1 MKRLSY
7 ILATVALLLGVSTTA
22 TAQDADEY
30 YPHNF
35 ISVQGGGQV
44 TLTHYD
50 LMDLFTPQVA
60 VSFGRYFNPKV
71 GARLHL
77 QGFDTKGGFQKDR
90 FPGLTDDQDYK
101 FKAVTGDLGLLM
113 NMSNIIFGIIRA
125 IGIILAG
132 WGLVQV
138 GMSFQSHDP
147 SQRSQG
153 FLCLA
158 GGLIIVFAK
167 SILTAIAPGVFT

>member
-1 MKRLSY
+1 M
-7 ILATVALLLGVSTTA
+7 
-22 TAQDADEY
+22 
-30 YPHNF
+30 NN
-35 ISVQGGGQV
+35 QV
-44 TLTHYD
+44 TALEKNKRKTIFKRY
-50 LMDLFTPQVA
+50 LMI
-60 VSFGRYFNPKV
+60 
-71 GARLHL
+71 
-77 QGFDTKGGFQKDR
+77 
-90 FPGLTDDQDYK
+90 
-101 FKAVTGDLGLLM
+101 AVTCAIVGVFMVPVLADSEAETAIN

>member
-1 MKRLSY
+1 MKKNKEITTLAKDKKKA
-7 ILATVALLLGVSTTA
+7 ILKRYLMTAITCAIVGVFMVPVLAESEAETA
-22 TAQDADEY
+22 I
-30 YPHNF
+30 N
-35 ISVQGGGQV
+35 
-44 TLTHYD
+44 
-50 LMDLFTPQVA
+50 
-60 VSFGRYFNPKV
+60 
-71 GARLHL
+71 
-77 QGFDTKGGFQKDR
+77 
-90 FPGLTDDQDYK
+90 
-101 FKAVTGDLGLLM
+101 

>member
-1 MKRLSY
+1 MRKNKEITTLAKDKKKAILKRYLMTA
-7 ILATVALLLGVSTTA
+7 ITCAIVGVFMVPVLAESDAETA
-22 TAQDADEY
+22 I
-30 YPHNF
+30 N
-35 ISVQGGGQV
+35 
-44 TLTHYD
+44 
-50 LMDLFTPQVA
+50 
-60 VSFGRYFNPKV
+60 
-71 GARLHL
+71 
-77 QGFDTKGGFQKDR
+77 
-90 FPGLTDDQDYK
+90 
-101 FKAVTGDLGLLM
+101 

>member
-1 MKRLSY
+1 MYLKYEAIKKLKTKETKERNKMKNEVTNLMKDSRRKLLRSY
-7 ILATVALLLGVSTTA
+7 LISTVACATVAVFMVPVLATEGTSDAETA
-22 TAQDADEY
+22 I
-30 YPHNF
+30 N
-35 ISVQGGGQV
+35 
-44 TLTHYD
+44 
-50 LMDLFTPQVA
+50 
-60 VSFGRYFNPKV
+60 
-71 GARLHL
+71 
-77 QGFDTKGGFQKDR
+77 
-90 FPGLTDDQDYK
+90 
-101 FKAVTGDLGLLM
+101 

-125 IGIILAG
+125 IGVILSG

-167 SILTAIAPGVFT
+167 SILQSIAPGAFPTT

>member
-1 MKRLSY
+1 MKISNKSFTRRIKQMNKQVTVLEKNKRKTVLKRY
-7 ILATVALLLGVSTTA
+7 IA
-22 TAQDADEY
+22 TAITCA
-30 YPHNF
+30 
-35 ISVQGGGQV
+35 I
-44 TLTHYD
+44 
-50 LMDLFTPQVA
+50 
-60 VSFGRYFNPKV
+60 V
-71 GARLHL
+71 GVFMVPVLAESEAE
-77 QGFDTKGGFQKDR
+77 T
-90 FPGLTDDQDYK
+90 
-101 FKAVTGDLGLLM
+101 AIN

>member
-1 MKRLSY
+1 MCLKFEAIRKLKTKETKERNKMKNEVTNLKKDSRRKLLRSY
-7 ILATVALLLGVSTTA
+7 LISTVACATVAVFMVPVLATEGTSDAETA
-22 TAQDADEY
+22 I
-30 YPHNF
+30 N
-35 ISVQGGGQV
+35 
-44 TLTHYD
+44 
-50 LMDLFTPQVA
+50 
-60 VSFGRYFNPKV
+60 
-71 GARLHL
+71 
-77 QGFDTKGGFQKDR
+77 
-90 FPGLTDDQDYK
+90 
-101 FKAVTGDLGLLM
+101 

-125 IGIILAG
+125 IGVILSG

-167 SILTAIAPGVFT
+167 SILQSIAPGAFPS

>member
-1 MKRLSY
+1 MNNQVTVLEKDRRKTVLKRY
-7 ILATVALLLGVSTTA
+7 IA
-22 TAQDADEY
+22 TAITCAIVGVFMLPVLADSEAETAI
-30 YPHNF
+30 N
-35 ISVQGGGQV
+35 
-44 TLTHYD
+44 
-50 LMDLFTPQVA
+50 
-60 VSFGRYFNPKV
+60 
-71 GARLHL
+71 
-77 QGFDTKGGFQKDR
+77 
-90 FPGLTDDQDYK
+90 
-101 FKAVTGDLGLLM
+101 

-167 SILTAIAPGVFT
+167 SILTAIAPGVFS

>member
-1 MKRLSY
+1 MNKQNNVTVLEKNKRKTVLKRY
-7 ILATVALLLGVSTTA
+7 IA
-22 TAQDADEY
+22 TAITCA
-30 YPHNF
+30 
-35 ISVQGGGQV
+35 I
-44 TLTHYD
+44 
-50 LMDLFTPQVA
+50 
-60 VSFGRYFNPKV
+60 V
-71 GARLHL
+71 GVFMVPVLAESEAE
-77 QGFDTKGGFQKDR
+77 T
-90 FPGLTDDQDYK
+90 
-101 FKAVTGDLGLLM
+101 AIN

>member
-1 MKRLSY
+1 MNKFNSDNVTTLAKNKRNKVLKRYLS
-7 ILATVALLLGVSTTA
+7 VALTCAVVGVVMLPVMADSDAETA
-22 TAQDADEY
+22 I
-30 YPHNF
+30 N
-35 ISVQGGGQV
+35 
-44 TLTHYD
+44 
-50 LMDLFTPQVA
+50 
-60 VSFGRYFNPKV
+60 
-71 GARLHL
+71 
-77 QGFDTKGGFQKDR
+77 
-90 FPGLTDDQDYK
+90 
-101 FKAVTGDLGLLM
+101 
-113 NMSNIIFGIIRA
+113 NMSDIIFGIIRA

>member
-1 MKRLSY
+1 MNKKNNVTVLEKNKRKTILKRY
-7 ILATVALLLGVSTTA
+7 IA
-22 TAQDADEY
+22 TAITCA
-30 YPHNF
+30 
-35 ISVQGGGQV
+35 I
-44 TLTHYD
+44 
-50 LMDLFTPQVA
+50 
-60 VSFGRYFNPKV
+60 V
-71 GARLHL
+71 GVFMVPVLAESEAE
-77 QGFDTKGGFQKDR
+77 T
-90 FPGLTDDQDYK
+90 
-101 FKAVTGDLGLLM
+101 AIN

>member
-1 MKRLSY
+1 MRKNKEITTLAKDKKKAILKRYLMTA
-7 ILATVALLLGVSTTA
+7 ITCAIVGVFMVPVLAESEAETA
-22 TAQDADEY
+22 I
-30 YPHNF
+30 N
-35 ISVQGGGQV
+35 
-44 TLTHYD
+44 
-50 LMDLFTPQVA
+50 
-60 VSFGRYFNPKV
+60 
-71 GARLHL
+71 
-77 QGFDTKGGFQKDR
+77 
-90 FPGLTDDQDYK
+90 
-101 FKAVTGDLGLLM
+101 

-167 SILTAIAPGVFT
+167 SFLTAIAPGVFT

>member
-1 MKRLSY
+1 MRKNKEITTLAKDKKKAILKRYLMTA
-7 ILATVALLLGVSTTA
+7 ITCAIVGVFMVPVLAESEAETA
-22 TAQDADEY
+22 I
-30 YPHNF
+30 N
-35 ISVQGGGQV
+35 
-44 TLTHYD
+44 
-50 LMDLFTPQVA
+50 
-60 VSFGRYFNPKV
+60 
-71 GARLHL
+71 
-77 QGFDTKGGFQKDR
+77 
-90 FPGLTDDQDYK
+90 
-101 FKAVTGDLGLLM
+101 

-147 SQRSQG
+147 SERSQG

>member
-1 MKRLSY
+1 MNNQVTALEKNKRKTVLKRY
-7 ILATVALLLGVSTTA
+7 IA
-22 TAQDADEY
+22 TAITCA
-30 YPHNF
+30 
-35 ISVQGGGQV
+35 I
-44 TLTHYD
+44 
-50 LMDLFTPQVA
+50 
-60 VSFGRYFNPKV
+60 V
-71 GARLHL
+71 GVFMVPVLAESEAE
-77 QGFDTKGGFQKDR
+77 T
-90 FPGLTDDQDYK
+90 
-101 FKAVTGDLGLLM
+101 AIN

>member
-1 MKRLSY
+1 MRKNKEITTLAKDKKKAILKRYLMTA
-7 ILATVALLLGVSTTA
+7 ITCAIVGVFMVPVLAESEAETA
-22 TAQDADEY
+22 I
-30 YPHNF
+30 N
-35 ISVQGGGQV
+35 
-44 TLTHYD
+44 
-50 LMDLFTPQVA
+50 
-60 VSFGRYFNPKV
+60 
-71 GARLHL
+71 
-77 QGFDTKGGFQKDR
+77 
-90 FPGLTDDQDYK
+90 
-101 FKAVTGDLGLLM
+101 
-113 NMSNIIFGIIRA
+113 NMSNIVFGIIRA

>member
-1 MKRLSY
+1 MRKNKEITTLAKDKKKAILKRYLMTA
-7 ILATVALLLGVSTTA
+7 ITCAIVGVFMVPVLADSDAETA
-22 TAQDADEY
+22 I
-30 YPHNF
+30 N
-35 ISVQGGGQV
+35 
-44 TLTHYD
+44 
-50 LMDLFTPQVA
+50 
-60 VSFGRYFNPKV
+60 
-71 GARLHL
+71 
-77 QGFDTKGGFQKDR
+77 
-90 FPGLTDDQDYK
+90 
-101 FKAVTGDLGLLM
+101 

>member
-1 MKRLSY
+1 MRKNKEITTLAKDKKKVILKRYLMTA
-7 ILATVALLLGVSTTA
+7 ITCAIVGVFMVPVLAESEAETA
-22 TAQDADEY
+22 I
-30 YPHNF
+30 N
-35 ISVQGGGQV
+35 
-44 TLTHYD
+44 
-50 LMDLFTPQVA
+50 
-60 VSFGRYFNPKV
+60 
-71 GARLHL
+71 
-77 QGFDTKGGFQKDR
+77 
-90 FPGLTDDQDYK
+90 
-101 FKAVTGDLGLLM
+101 

-167 SILTAIAPGVFT
+167 SILTAIAPGVFS

>member
-1 MKRLSY
+1 MNKKNEVTVLERDRRKTVLKCY
-7 ILATVALLLGVSTTA
+7 IA
-22 TAQDADEY
+22 TAITCAIVGVFMLPVLADSEAETAI
-30 YPHNF
+30 N
-35 ISVQGGGQV
+35 
-44 TLTHYD
+44 
-50 LMDLFTPQVA
+50 
-60 VSFGRYFNPKV
+60 
-71 GARLHL
+71 
-77 QGFDTKGGFQKDR
+77 
-90 FPGLTDDQDYK
+90 
-101 FKAVTGDLGLLM
+101 

>member
-1 MKRLSY
+1 MNKKNNVTVLEKNKRKTVLKRY
-7 ILATVALLLGVSTTA
+7 IA
-22 TAQDADEY
+22 TAITCA
-30 YPHNF
+30 
-35 ISVQGGGQV
+35 I
-44 TLTHYD
+44 
-50 LMDLFTPQVA
+50 
-60 VSFGRYFNPKV
+60 V
-71 GARLHL
+71 GVFMVPVLAESEAE
-77 QGFDTKGGFQKDR
+77 T
-90 FPGLTDDQDYK
+90 
-101 FKAVTGDLGLLM
+101 AIN

>member
-1 MKRLSY
+1 MRKNKEITTLAKDKKKAILKRYLMTA
-7 ILATVALLLGVSTTA
+7 ITCAIVGVFMVPVLAESEAETA
-22 TAQDADEY
+22 I
-30 YPHNF
+30 N
-35 ISVQGGGQV
+35 
-44 TLTHYD
+44 
-50 LMDLFTPQVA
+50 
-60 VSFGRYFNPKV
+60 
-71 GARLHL
+71 
-77 QGFDTKGGFQKDR
+77 
-90 FPGLTDDQDYK
+90 
-101 FKAVTGDLGLLM
+101 

-147 SQRSQG
+147 SQRPQG

>member
-1 MKRLSY
+1 MCLKYEAIKKLKTKETKERNKMKNEVTNLKKDSRRKLLRSY
-7 ILATVALLLGVSTTA
+7 LISTVACATVAVFMVPVLATEGTSDAETA
-22 TAQDADEY
+22 I
-30 YPHNF
+30 N
-35 ISVQGGGQV
+35 
-44 TLTHYD
+44 
-50 LMDLFTPQVA
+50 
-60 VSFGRYFNPKV
+60 
-71 GARLHL
+71 
-77 QGFDTKGGFQKDR
+77 
-90 FPGLTDDQDYK
+90 
-101 FKAVTGDLGLLM
+101 

-125 IGIILAG
+125 IGVILSG

-167 SILTAIAPGVFT
+167 SILQSIAPGAFPTT

>member
-1 MKRLSY
+1 MCLKYEAIRKLKTKETKERNKMKNEVTNLKKDSRRKILRSY
-7 ILATVALLLGVSTTA
+7 LISTVACATVAVFMVPVLATEGTSDAETA
-22 TAQDADEY
+22 I
-30 YPHNF
+30 N
-35 ISVQGGGQV
+35 
-44 TLTHYD
+44 
-50 LMDLFTPQVA
+50 
-60 VSFGRYFNPKV
+60 
-71 GARLHL
+71 
-77 QGFDTKGGFQKDR
+77 
-90 FPGLTDDQDYK
+90 
-101 FKAVTGDLGLLM
+101 

-125 IGIILAG
+125 IGVILSG

-167 SILTAIAPGVFT
+167 SILQSIAPGAFPTT

>member
-1 MKRLSY
+1 MKNEVTNLKKDSRRKLLRSY
-7 ILATVALLLGVSTTA
+7 LISTVACATVAVFMVPVLATEGTSDAETA
-22 TAQDADEY
+22 I
-30 YPHNF
+30 N
-35 ISVQGGGQV
+35 
-44 TLTHYD
+44 
-50 LMDLFTPQVA
+50 
-60 VSFGRYFNPKV
+60 
-71 GARLHL
+71 
-77 QGFDTKGGFQKDR
+77 
-90 FPGLTDDQDYK
+90 
-101 FKAVTGDLGLLM
+101 

-125 IGIILAG
+125 IGVILSG

-167 SILTAIAPGVFT
+167 SILQSIAPGAFPS

>member
-1 MKRLSY
+1 MCLKYGAIRKLKTKETKERNKMKNEVTNLKKDSRRKLLRSY
-7 ILATVALLLGVSTTA
+7 LISTVACATVAVFMVPVLATEGTSDAETA
-22 TAQDADEY
+22 I
-30 YPHNF
+30 N
-35 ISVQGGGQV
+35 
-44 TLTHYD
+44 
-50 LMDLFTPQVA
+50 
-60 VSFGRYFNPKV
+60 
-71 GARLHL
+71 
-77 QGFDTKGGFQKDR
+77 
-90 FPGLTDDQDYK
+90 
-101 FKAVTGDLGLLM
+101 

-125 IGIILAG
+125 IGVILSG

-167 SILTAIAPGVFT
+167 SILQSIAPGAFPTT